1 VGEILDDM
9 DAMVQTK
16 YRKLYLVVF
25 RCNEKIS
32 LYQGLFIFVKKK
44 KKKKVIYKKKKKK
57 EKTRVVYKKKKKKVN
72 ANLFANKE
80 RYTL

>member
-44 KKKKVIYKKKKKK
+44 KK
-57 EKTRVVYKKKKKKVN
+57 TRVVYKKKKKKVN